1 MNKKSKVAIYGG
13 TFDPVHYGHLMIA
26 EQIRSNFC
34 FDEIIFMP
42 STTPPYKK
50 QVTDDNLR
58 LKMLKGAIKNN
69 DFFSISTWELD
80 KNDFSYSYKLID
92 EYIPTIDAKEVFFV
106 IGSDLLFNIINWYK
120 GEYFLSNSKFIVVNR
135 PGYNIELILNDD
147 NFNSYINNIE
157 VFNDFYFD
165 ISSTYIRNQIKAGLS
180 TKYLIPESVKKI
192 INKYN
197 IYK

>member
-1 MNKKSKVAIYGG
+1 MKKKDKVAIFGG
-13 TFDPVHYGHLMIA
+13 TFDPIHYGHLMIA
-26 EQIRSNFC
+26 EQIRSNFYL
-34 FDEIIFMP
+34 DEIIFMP

-50 QVTDDNLR
+50 QVTNSNLR
-58 LKMLKGAIKNN
+58 LKMLKAAIKNN
-69 DFFSISTWELD
+69 DLFSISTWELD
-80 KNDFSYSYKLID
+80 KKNFSYSYKLID